1 MPEMINCPQCECKL
15 RVPDELLGRGVKC
28 PTCGVTFTAPAAAAF
43 ALAGTEEQAPVES
56 YEDSQRTSAAGVA
69 DPFPA
74 PGYEEA
80 PWPSRRQRADLQ
92 PSRGTL
98 ILVLGI
104 LSIVLCGFLGP
115 VAWIM
120 GSNDLKEIRAGRMD
134 PEGEGTTNGGRIC
147 GIIGTFVN
155 LVIPVC
161 CGIPVIWLL
170 LAHRGF

>member
-1 MPEMINCPQCECKL
+1 MPEIINCPQCECKL

-28 PTCGVTFTAPAAAAF
+28 PTCGVTFTAPAAAVV
-43 ALAGTEEQAPVES
+43 ALAGTEEQAPVEGH
-56 YEDSQRTSAAGVA
+56 EDDSRRTSAAGVP
-69 DPFPA
+69 DQFPA
-74 PGYEEA
+74 QEYQEA
-80 PWPSRRQRADLQ
+80 PWPSHRQRVDLQ

-147 GIIGTFVN
+147 GIIGTFLN
-155 LVIPVC
+155 L
-161 CGIPVIWLL
+161 
-170 LAHRGF
+170 